1 MLSLKEHTKLN
12 IKYEDRN
19 LTFIMD
25 QFDLLTRDVEIVSLT
40 ESYSKY
46 CRAKMRSRDPLTTVK
61 Q

>member
-40 ESYSKY
+40 ESCSKC
-46 CRAKMRSRDPLTTVK
+46 CRAKMKSRDPLTTVK